1 MLFVCALWYVIY
13 IINLLTRTLKACGQI
28 DMFMLRFRN
37 SVTFFGFLRFS
48 SPYFVCMR
56 RKQLIVKFRM
66 AGVEDTSNT
75 NSYSIS
81 TTVKQLFKNFYL
93 HKLMIYNSLSKITFI
108 YQLSSLWEDNYYV
121 VQLLAPRNCISE
133 QDWTLDNFLVICL

>member
-1 MLFVCALWYVIY
+1 MLFVCALWYAIY